1 MKKLLIILLGPL
13 ILGPTGY
20 FVGQMLAPDP
30 PPPPAEMAD
39 KGMEMKK
46 EEAGKVAAAPKEIL
60 YKMPLGKFTVQVMQP
75 ENVLH
80 IVIDMD
86 VYLAGA
92 SEFERLNGA
101 EGRARLRDG
110 AIGVLSDMAETTL
123 WVDNGEEQ
131 NLDRLKM
138 IEEIVRKMH
147 QDFNAIR
154 TARINEF
161 NTARTSRM

>member
-1 MKKLLIILLGPL
+1 MKKILIILLGPL
-13 ILGPTGY
+13 ILGPAGY
-20 FVGQMLAPDP
+20 FLGQMMAPEP
-30 PPPPAEMAD
+30 PPAPAEMAD
-39 KGMEMKK
+39 AEMVK
-46 EEAGKVAAAPKEIL
+46 EKEKPGKVAAAPKEIL

-123 WVDNGEEQ
+123 WVDEGEEH

-147 QDFNAIR
+147 RDFDAIR

-161 NTARTSRM
+161 SSARTSRM

>member
-20 FVGQMLAPDP
+20 FLGQMLAPDP

-86 VYLAGA
+86 VYLAGV

-123 WVDNGEEQ
+123 WVNKGEEQ

>member
-20 FVGQMLAPDP
+20 FLGQMLVPDP
-30 PPPPAEMAD
+30 AAASKEMAD
-39 KGMEMKK
+39 TEMAKPSD
-46 EEAGKVAAAPKEIL
+46 AGTVAAAPKEIL
-60 YKMPLGKFTVQVMQP
+60 YKMPLGKFTIQVMQP

-80 IVIDMD
+80 IVVDMD

-110 AIGVLSDMAETTL
+110 AIGVMSDMAETTL
-123 WVDNGEEQ
+123 WVNEGEEQ
-131 NLDRLKM
+131 NIDRLKM

-147 QDFNAIR
+147 RDFDAIR

-161 NTARTSRM
+161 STARTDRM

>member
-20 FVGQMLAPDP
+20 FLGQMLAPDP
-30 PPPPAEMAD
+30 PPPPAEMAA

-123 WVDNGEEQ
+123 WVNKGEEQ